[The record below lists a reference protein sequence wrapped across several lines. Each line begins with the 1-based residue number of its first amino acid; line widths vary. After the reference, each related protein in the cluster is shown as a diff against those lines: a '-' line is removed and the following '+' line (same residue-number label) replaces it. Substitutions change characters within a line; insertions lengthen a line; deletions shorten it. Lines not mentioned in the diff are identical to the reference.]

1 MEAIGY
7 FAAAIIGLSLGLI
20 GGGGSILTV
29 PVLVYLFHINAV
41 TATSYSLF
49 IVGAS
54 SLVGF
59 YKNYRKGQA
68 HIKTA
73 LLFGISSVSTVF
85 LIRKFILP
93 AIPENLASTG
103 GFSITKSMLTMVLF
117 AILMILASV
126 SMIKS
131 GRKPEQPVLK
141 PENQTN
147 AFQLALYG
155 TGVGLVT
162 GFLGA
167 GGGFLIIPALVLII
181 GLDMKTAIGT
191 SLLIIAMNSL
201 IGFMGDLGQFDINW
215 AFLTVITSI
224 SIAGIFAGNYLG
236 QKIPGNKLK
245 RGFGWFV
252 LVMGIYIIGQELA
265 SALM

>member
-1 MEAIGY
+1 
-7 FAAAIIGLSLGLI
+7 
-20 GGGGSILTV
+20 
-29 PVLVYLFHINAV
+29 
-41 TATSYSLF
+41 
-49 IVGAS
+49 
-54 SLVGF
+54 
-59 YKNYRKGQA
+59 
-68 HIKTA
+68 
-73 LLFGISSVSTVF
+73 
-85 LIRKFILP
+85 
-93 AIPENLASTG
+93 
-103 GFSITKSMLTMVLF
+103 MLTMVLF